1 MSEKYLIFGATGS
14 VGSSLA
20 EQLKNSGNDIHLV
33 ARNESEVKT
42 IAEKL
47 GCSYTVADVLED
59 GFIEKVKSDIND
71 IKGIA
76 YCVGSIDLK
85 PLRMVTEADMNK
97 CMKLNLYSAIE
108 AIKGF
113 QESLKKNKGSVVL
126 FSTVAAQR
134 GFTNHTIIASA
145 KAAVEGLT
153 VTLAAEFAPNIR
165 VNCIAPS
172 LSKSKIAEPMLKNPA
187 IAEGI
192 AKAHPLKRL
201 GEGKDSAALAKFLIT
216 EESSWVTGQVIAVAV
231 ALGAQDLFKNLIS
244 GILVLVEKRFKIG
257 DWILVEGIIE
267 GIVEK
272 IGFRSTVLRKF
283 DKSLAIIPNFQFAEN
298 AVINISETTNWR
310 IDWAITLQ
318 YDTTVDQLKKI
329 RNEIED
335 HINKNDDFD
344 KAVGVAVRVEKFS
357 DSSID
362 MRVRCFTTSNSFS
375 TWLEVKEKLAIEI
388 KQIVE
393 GNKAA
398 FAFPSQSIYIEKK

>member
-20 EQLKNSGNDIHLV
+20 EQLKSSGNDIHLV
-33 ARNESEVKT
+33 ARNEGEVKA
-42 IAEKL
+42 ISEKL
-47 GCSYTVADVLED
+47 DCSYTVADVLED
-59 GFIEKVKSDIND
+59 GFIEKVKSDIKD

-108 AIKGF
+108 AIKGY
-113 QESLKKNKGSVVL
+113 QESLKKNRGSVVL

-216 EESSWVTGQVIAVAV
+216 KESSWITGQIIAVD
-231 ALGAQDLFKNLIS
+231 G
-244 GILVLVEKRFKIG
+244 G
-257 DWILVEGIIE
+257 
-267 GIVEK
+267 
-272 IGFRSTVLRKF
+272 RS
-283 DKSLAIIPNFQFAEN
+283 
-298 AVINISETTNWR
+298 
-310 IDWAITLQ
+310 
-318 YDTTVDQLKKI
+318 
-329 RNEIED
+329 
-335 HINKNDDFD
+335 
-344 KAVGVAVRVEKFS
+344 
-357 DSSID
+357 
-362 MRVRCFTTSNSFS
+362 
-375 TWLEVKEKLAIEI
+375 KL
-388 KQIVE
+388 
-393 GNKAA
+393 
-398 FAFPSQSIYIEKK
+398 S

>member
-33 ARNESEVKT
+33 ARNESEVKV

-59 GFIEKVKSDIND
+59 GFIEKVKSDVNE

-108 AIKGF
+108 VIKGF

-216 EESSWVTGQVIAVAV
+216 EESSWITGQIIAVD
-231 ALGAQDLFKNLIS
+231 G
-244 GILVLVEKRFKIG
+244 G
-257 DWILVEGIIE
+257 
-267 GIVEK
+267 
-272 IGFRSTVLRKF
+272 RS
-283 DKSLAIIPNFQFAEN
+283 
-298 AVINISETTNWR
+298 
-310 IDWAITLQ
+310 
-318 YDTTVDQLKKI
+318 
-329 RNEIED
+329 
-335 HINKNDDFD
+335 
-344 KAVGVAVRVEKFS
+344 
-357 DSSID
+357 
-362 MRVRCFTTSNSFS
+362 
-375 TWLEVKEKLAIEI
+375 KL
-388 KQIVE
+388 
-393 GNKAA
+393 
-398 FAFPSQSIYIEKK
+398 S

>member
-20 EQLKNSGNDIHLV
+20 EQLKNSDSDIHLV

-59 GFIEKVKSDIND
+59 GFIEKIKSDISD

-201 GEGKDSAALAKFLIT
+201 GEGKDSAALAKFLIS
-216 EESSWVTGQVIAVAV
+216 EESSWVTGQVIAVD
-231 ALGAQDLFKNLIS
+231 G
-244 GILVLVEKRFKIG
+244 G
-257 DWILVEGIIE
+257 
-267 GIVEK
+267 
-272 IGFRSTVLRKF
+272 RS
-283 DKSLAIIPNFQFAEN
+283 
-298 AVINISETTNWR
+298 
-310 IDWAITLQ
+310 
-318 YDTTVDQLKKI
+318 
-329 RNEIED
+329 
-335 HINKNDDFD
+335 
-344 KAVGVAVRVEKFS
+344 
-357 DSSID
+357 
-362 MRVRCFTTSNSFS
+362 
-375 TWLEVKEKLAIEI
+375 KL
-388 KQIVE
+388 
-393 GNKAA
+393 
-398 FAFPSQSIYIEKK
+398 S

>member
-33 ARNESEVKT
+33 ARNESEVKA
-42 IAEKL
+42 IAEQL
-47 GCSYTVADVLED
+47 SCSYTVADVLED
-59 GFIEKVKSDIND
+59 GFIEKVKTEINE

-85 PLRMVTEADMNK
+85 PLRMVAETDMIK

-113 QESLKKNKGSVVL
+113 QESLKKNKGSIVL

-134 GFTNHTIIASA
+134 GFANHTIIASA

-153 VTLAAEFAPNIR
+153 VTLAAEFAPDIR

-172 LSKSKIAEPMLKNPA
+172 LSKSKIAEPMLKNST

-216 EESSWVTGQVIAVAV
+216 EESSWVTGQIIAVD
-231 ALGAQDLFKNLIS
+231 G
-244 GILVLVEKRFKIG
+244 G
-257 DWILVEGIIE
+257 
-267 GIVEK
+267 
-272 IGFRSTVLRKF
+272 RS
-283 DKSLAIIPNFQFAEN
+283 
-298 AVINISETTNWR
+298 
-310 IDWAITLQ
+310 
-318 YDTTVDQLKKI
+318 
-329 RNEIED
+329 
-335 HINKNDDFD
+335 
-344 KAVGVAVRVEKFS
+344 
-357 DSSID
+357 
-362 MRVRCFTTSNSFS
+362 
-375 TWLEVKEKLAIEI
+375 KL
-388 KQIVE
+388 
-393 GNKAA
+393 
-398 FAFPSQSIYIEKK
+398 S

>member
-33 ARNESEVKT
+33 ARNESEVKA

-47 GCSYTVADVLED
+47 GCSHTVADVLED

-153 VTLAAEFAPNIR
+153 VTLAAEFAPHIR

-216 EESSWVTGQVIAVAV
+216 EESSWITGQIIAVD
-231 ALGAQDLFKNLIS
+231 G
-244 GILVLVEKRFKIG
+244 G
-257 DWILVEGIIE
+257 
-267 GIVEK
+267 
-272 IGFRSTVLRKF
+272 RS
-283 DKSLAIIPNFQFAEN
+283 
-298 AVINISETTNWR
+298 
-310 IDWAITLQ
+310 
-318 YDTTVDQLKKI
+318 
-329 RNEIED
+329 
-335 HINKNDDFD
+335 
-344 KAVGVAVRVEKFS
+344 
-357 DSSID
+357 
-362 MRVRCFTTSNSFS
+362 
-375 TWLEVKEKLAIEI
+375 KL
-388 KQIVE
+388 
-393 GNKAA
+393 
-398 FAFPSQSIYIEKK
+398 S

>member
-33 ARNESEVKT
+33 ARNENEVKA
-42 IAEKL
+42 ISEKL
-47 GCSYTVADVLED
+47 GCSYTVADVLDD

-216 EESSWVTGQVIAVAV
+216 EDSSWVTGQVIAVD
-231 ALGAQDLFKNLIS
+231 G
-244 GILVLVEKRFKIG
+244 G
-257 DWILVEGIIE
+257 
-267 GIVEK
+267 
-272 IGFRSTVLRKF
+272 RS
-283 DKSLAIIPNFQFAEN
+283 
-298 AVINISETTNWR
+298 
-310 IDWAITLQ
+310 
-318 YDTTVDQLKKI
+318 
-329 RNEIED
+329 
-335 HINKNDDFD
+335 
-344 KAVGVAVRVEKFS
+344 
-357 DSSID
+357 
-362 MRVRCFTTSNSFS
+362 
-375 TWLEVKEKLAIEI
+375 KL
-388 KQIVE
+388 
-393 GNKAA
+393 
-398 FAFPSQSIYIEKK
+398 S

>member
-33 ARNESEVKT
+33 ARNENEVKA

-59 GFIEKVKSDIND
+59 EFIEKVKSDISD

-85 PLRMVTEADMNK
+85 PLRMVTETDMNK

-108 AIKGF
+108 AIKGY

-172 LSKSKIAEPMLKNPA
+172 LSKSKIAEPMLKNPT

-216 EESSWVTGQVIAVAV
+216 EESSWITGQIIAVD
-231 ALGAQDLFKNLIS
+231 G
-244 GILVLVEKRFKIG
+244 G
-257 DWILVEGIIE
+257 
-267 GIVEK
+267 
-272 IGFRSTVLRKF
+272 RS
-283 DKSLAIIPNFQFAEN
+283 
-298 AVINISETTNWR
+298 
-310 IDWAITLQ
+310 
-318 YDTTVDQLKKI
+318 
-329 RNEIED
+329 
-335 HINKNDDFD
+335 
-344 KAVGVAVRVEKFS
+344 
-357 DSSID
+357 
-362 MRVRCFTTSNSFS
+362 
-375 TWLEVKEKLAIEI
+375 KL
-388 KQIVE
+388 
-393 GNKAA
+393 
-398 FAFPSQSIYIEKK
+398 S